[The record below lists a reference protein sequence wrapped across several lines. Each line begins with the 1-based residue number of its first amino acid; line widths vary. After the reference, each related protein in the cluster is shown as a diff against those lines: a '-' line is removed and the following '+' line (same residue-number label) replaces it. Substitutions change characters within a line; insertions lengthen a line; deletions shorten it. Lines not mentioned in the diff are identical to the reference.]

1 MGGLDLA
8 EEASQALRA
17 APAGALAAY
26 YAGTLPFVLGLLY
39 FWADMSRNPFARQHI
54 AEASL
59 GLALL
64 FLWMKFWQAV
74 FARKIRAQV
83 AAEGEPAW
91 SAGRAWRLLL
101 AQTAIQPWGLIVL
114 PLALIAV
121 LPFPAVYAF
130 FQNATVLDDGEQRPM
145 GALVKKA
152 ARLATLWPGQMTFA
166 LLVAVAFAFFVEI
179 NWITVCYMLPQLGRT
194 LLGIESVFTRS
205 GFHLFNTTFLATT
218 FGLTYLSVDPLAKT
232 MGVLRCFYGESVK
245 SGEDLKSQLKRF
257 APVAGL
263 LLMIL
268 ALGAAAPCSLRAESS
283 AVAPVAAP
291 ASAPSTLPAAQP
303 AVVPDDLDRSINQ
316 VIHEEKYAWRMPR
329 EKTDETD
336 EAEQGVIG
344 QFIHNVGMMLRQWA
358 ADAWDWV
365 KKMLERLL
373 PGSLPR
379 RPGGA
384 PSLWSAIT
392 SLQVLMFVLI
402 AVVLCTL
409 GVFLFRL
416 WQNRVHGGKL
426 VQSAPLAAAPDLRDE
441 SVGAEQLPEDGWTK
455 LARELMARGEYR
467 LALRAFYLAGLAN
480 LAGRNLISLARFK
493 SNRDYER
500 ELRRRGH
507 AIPQLSPAF
516 GEMVATF
523 ERVWYGLHEANGEL
537 VGQFTTQVDKLK
549 AAQ

>member
-1 MGGLDLA
+1 MGGVDLA

-26 YAGTLPFVLGLLY
+26 YAGTLPFVLGSLY

-74 FARKIRAQV
+74 FARKMRAQV
-83 AAEGEPAW
+83 AAEAEPAW
-91 SAGRAWRLLL
+91 SAGRAWRVLL
-101 AQTAIQPWGLIVL
+101 AQSAIQPWGLFVL

-121 LPFPAVYAF
+121 LPFPTVYAF
-130 FQNATVLDDGEQRPM
+130 FQNATVLDDGEPRPL

-152 ARLATLWPGQMTFA
+152 SRLAILWPGQMTIA
-166 LLVAVAFAFFVEI
+166 LLVALAFAFFVEL

-245 SGEDLKSQLKRF
+245 SGEDLKSRLKRF
-257 APVAGL
+257 ALEAPVAVVVL
-263 LLMIL
+263 IF
-268 ALGAAAPCSLRAESS
+268 ALGVGAPGSLRAESS
-283 AVAPVAAP
+283 AGAP
-291 ASAPSTLPAAQP
+291 ASAPVSAPAAQP
-303 AVVPDDLDRSINQ
+303 AVAPDELDRSINQ
-316 VIHEEKYAWRMPR
+316 VIHEEKYAWRLPR
-329 EKTDETD
+329 EKADETD
-336 EAEQGVIG
+336 EAEQGIIG
-344 QFIHNVGMMLRQWA
+344 QFIHNVAMMLREWA
-358 ADAWDWV
+358 SDAWHWFE
-365 KKMLERLL
+365 KMVEKLW
-373 PGSLPR
+373 PGWSPR
-379 RPGGA
+379 GIGVA
-384 PSLWSAIT
+384 PSLWSTIT
-392 SLQVLMFVLI
+392 SLQVLMFALI

-416 WQNRVHGGKL
+416 WQNRVRGGKL
-426 VQSAPLAAAPDLRDE
+426 VQSAPLASVPDLRDE
-441 SVGAEQLPEDGWTK
+441 NVGAEQLPEDGWTK
-455 LARELMARGEYR
+455 LARELMERGEYR
-467 LALRAFYLAGLAN
+467 LALRAFYLAGLAH

-500 ELRRRGH
+500 ELGRRGH

-537 VGQFTTQVDKLK
+537 VGRFTLNVDKLK